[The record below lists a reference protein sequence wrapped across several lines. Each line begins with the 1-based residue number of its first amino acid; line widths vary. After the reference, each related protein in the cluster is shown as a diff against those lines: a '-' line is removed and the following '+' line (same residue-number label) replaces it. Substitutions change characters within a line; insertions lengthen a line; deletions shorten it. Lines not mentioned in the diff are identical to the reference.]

1 MIIFLSK
8 KESSLGVAR
17 IKWTTVKAP
26 EYVCARHGSS
36 RIDVGL
42 SGFFL
47 CKNCVSLLKKNVF
60 ADTEPAYQSSS
71 SVDGFCAYCGNKL
84 TARQTLWFLC
94 SGCDRIVRSYAIE
107 RAASAFV
114 LNWWNTNRKSNAC
127 TKKIKLEQTDPVKL
141 MSFNGHKEW
150 KKNAS
155 TSNPD
160 FTGIDEETGKK
171 LFAIEMKTGR
181 NAINKM
187 SAFQLDVTDCDDIL
201 SFVKK
206 LKIPAYLFHV
216 WVTEEYE
223 PPTFR
228 KVALDTWW
236 MSVYDMEA
244 NFQQIRTRQREQRP
258 AAYFKKS
265 GFKLKEEFLRS
276 VCENEL
282 KEFAKRLSERVP
294 TLYVLSPEN
303 KTKER

>member
-1 MIIFLSK
+1 M
-8 KESSLGVAR
+8 VR
-17 IKWTTVKAP
+17 IKWTTVTAP
-26 EYVCARHGSS
+26 KYVCARHGSS

-42 SGFFL
+42 SSFFL
-47 CKNCVSLLKKNVF
+47 CDNCVTLLKNNVF
-60 ADTEPAYQSSS
+60 VNTEPANQSDG
-71 SVDGFCAYCGNKL
+71 SVEGFCAYCGKKL
-84 TARQTLWFLC
+84 TVKQTFWFLC
-94 SGCDRIVRSYAIE
+94 SGCDRIVRSYAVE

-114 LNWWNTNRKSNAC
+114 LNWWNTNRNSNEC

-150 KKNAS
+150 KQNAT

-160 FTGIDEETGKK
+160 FTGIDENTGKK

-201 SFVKK
+201 TFVKK
-206 LKIPAYLFHV
+206 LRIPTYLFHV
-216 WVTEEYE
+216 WVTEEYD

-228 KVALDTWW
+228 KMALDTWW
-236 MSVYDMEA
+236 MSIYDMEA

-265 GFKLKEEFLRS
+265 GFKLKEDFLSS
-276 VCENEL
+276 VCDKEL
-282 KEFAKRLSERVP
+282 GEFARRLSKGLP
-294 TLYVLSPEN
+294 TLYVLPTD
-303 KTKER
+303 KK